1 MSEKKKNIVSEAL
14 LDMENIR
21 KAVAEESKNT
31 IQNLLGE
38 SIRQSIREAI
48 SDEDEPQED
57 DKKDPQ
63 DNLNVDDS
71 ASSDPVET
79 QEETPEDNP
88 TDSMPTD
95 NDEEAEEVTDITIDD
110 DPTDG
115 DDFAEYSD
123 YKKDGEDNAYDLS
136 GEQDF
141 DKVVSIFKKLDNQD
155 SVIPAED
162 GKIQFTDDE
171 TGAEYV
177 IDPGTSVPESTENET
192 LNEEDLSGLDDLEDD
207 DDYFETSSDE
217 ETPAGI
223 PNLKEGRMQNKRKEM
238 VFEVDLGYTDNYQS
252 KDPIEGLSNAEPS
265 KFGRNIDKG
274 IPTGTKKPWAG
285 STNGKGKPFDTTVNE
300 CGDMPTDEPAMEE
313 GTNVTLPNSRKKSK
327 SHTPDTEK
335 KNYPKNAHHDSVGG
349 NYDAERLNENNKK
362 TIAAYKKEI
371 KDLREAVISL
381 NENLNE
387 VYMTNVKLGKI
398 TRLFMENAT
407 TKKEKAE
414 IIERFGALKTE
425 KDAVKLYETV
435 SRELKS
441 KTKTQPMLENTVK
454 TVEGSQKI
462 NESVNN
468 SGAIEL
474 AKIHDFMNRMD
485 NCR

>member
-38 SIRQSIREAI
+38 TIRQSIREAI
-48 SDEDEPQED
+48 SDEDEPQDGDE
-57 DKKDPQ
+57 KDPQ
-63 DNLNVDDS
+63 DNLNADDS
-71 ASSDPVET
+71 ESSEPAENHEENPENEPVDNEPADG
-79 QEETPEDNP
+79 EEGT
-88 TDSMPTD
+88 
-95 NDEEAEEVTDITIDD
+95 EEVTDINIDD
-110 DPTDG
+110 DPADG

-177 IDPGTSVPESTENET
+177 IDPGTSAPEPTEDET
-192 LNEEDLSGLDDLEDD
+192 LNEEDLSGLDELEDD
-207 DDYFETSSDE
+207 DIDFDVTPDDE
-217 ETPAGI
+217 SPAGI
-223 PNLKEGRMQNKRKEM
+223 PNLKEGRMRNKRKEI
-238 VFEVDLGYTDNYQS
+238 VFEVDLGYTDDYQS
-252 KDPIEGLSNAEPS
+252 KDTIEGLSNAEPS
-265 KFGRNIDKG
+265 KSGRNADKG

-285 STNGKGKPFDTTVNE
+285 STNGKGKPFGTTVNE
-300 CGDMPTDEPAMEE
+300 CGDVHTDEPAMEE

-335 KNYPKNAHHDSVGG
+335 RNYPKNAHHDSVGG
-349 NYDAERLNENNKK
+349 NYDAERLNENYKK

-371 KDLREAVISL
+371 KDLTEALISL
-381 NENLNE
+381 KKDLNE

-398 TRLFMENAT
+398 TRLFTENAT

-425 KDAVKLYETV
+425 KDAAKLYETV

-441 KTKTQPMLENTVK
+441 KVRTQPMLENTVK
-454 TVEGSQKI
+454 TVEGSKKI
-462 NESVNN
+462 NESVSNT
-468 SGAIEL
+468 GALEL

-485 NCR
+485 NCL

>member
-1 MSEKKKNIVSEAL
+1 MNEKKKNIDSEAL

-38 SIRQSIREAI
+38 SIKQSIREAI
-48 SDEDEPQED
+48 SDDDEPQD
-57 DKKDPQ
+57 DEEKDPQ

-71 ASSDPVET
+71 ESTESTET
-79 QEETPEDNP
+79 QADTPETADA
-88 TDSMPTD
+88 D
-95 NDEEAEEVTDITIDD
+95 DETSDDDEGAEEVTDINIDD
-110 DPTDG
+110 DPADG
-115 DDFAEYSD
+115 DDFAEISD
-123 YKKDGEDNAYDLS
+123 YKVNDEDNAYDLS

-162 GKIQFTDDE
+162 GRIQFTDNE

-177 IDPGTSVPESTENET
+177 IDPGTSAPESTEGES
-192 LNEEDLSGLDDLEDD
+192 LNEEDLSGLDNLEDEDMDFDVTSD
-207 DDYFETSSDE
+207 DES
-217 ETPAGI
+217 PAGI
-223 PNLKEGRMQNKRKEM
+223 PELNEGRMQKFNKEGI
-238 VFEVDLGYTDNYQS
+238 FEVDLGYTDNYQS

-265 KFGRNIDKG
+265 KSGRNIDKG
-274 IPTGTKKPWAG
+274 VPTGTKKPWAG
-285 STNGKGKPFDTTVNE
+285 STKGKGKPFDTTVNE
-300 CGDMPTDEPAMEE
+300 CGDMPVDDSTMEE

-349 NYDAERLNENNKK
+349 NYDAERVNEGYKK

-371 KDLREAVISL
+371 KDLREAVVCLKQS
-381 NENLNE
+381 LNE
-387 VYMTNVKLGKI
+387 VYMTNIKLGKI
-398 TRLFMENAT
+398 TSLFIENAT
-407 TKKEKAE
+407 TRKEKAE
-414 IIERFGALKTE
+414 IIERFSSPKTE
-425 KDAVKLYETV
+425 KDAVKLYETI
-435 SRELKS
+435 SKELKS
-441 KTKTQPMLENTVK
+441 KTKTQPMIENTVK
-454 TVEGSQKI
+454 TVKGSQQI
-462 NESVNN
+462 NESVDNT
-468 SGAIEL
+468 GAMGL